1 MPAQLTDDARV
12 WCSAF
17 SHFAGSGPQ
26 ALAEHVEYA
35 EAQVVSALESRTGR
49 SQRGAGRLPSLSC
62 CQRGLIL
69 PSRAVLSLCGLAC
82 AYICAYTRMPVCEM
96 LCTVLVDAHSRNP
109 LFLALFLLHSSSNPR
124 SVVIAG
130 VDRGPVDSF
139 ATPLREHHASGVCP
153 GHHHLLPGDQQA
165 PLPRQRRR
173 SSLPPHPP
181 PRLVQSN
188 VRKLEVQSLQ
198 WNKVERVVTHVRES
212 SQRHQGEGDNDAQG
226 RRGVVQ
232 QFRSRHRHEDRDRSN
247 QAHQH
252 GINNQRENEFA

>member
-82 AYICAYTRMPVCEM
+82 AYICAYVHPHARVRDVVY
-96 LCTVLVDAHSRNP
+96 CTCGRALTKPP
-109 LFLALFLLHSSSNPR
+109 LPCSLPLALFFQSTIRCNCRCGQRPRRQLCDPAPRTSYVRRLSRPPTSPSRRPTSSTASPAET
-124 SVVIAG
+124 IK
-130 VDRGPVDSF
+130 P
-139 ATPLREHHASGVCP
+139 ATASTAASGKQ
-153 GHHHLLPGDQQA
+153 L
-165 PLPRQRRR
+165 
-173 SSLPPHPP
+173 S
-181 PRLVQSN
+181 
-188 VRKLEVQSLQ
+188 VRKLEVQ
-198 WNKVERVVTHVRES
+198 WNEVERVVTHVRES

-232 QFRSRHRHEDRDRSN
+232 QFRSRHRHGDRDRSN

-252 GINNQRENEFA
+252 GINNQRENELA